1 MKDIV
6 DLVGRIL
13 IAFIFLYEAYDS
25 IFYFQATK
33 DEMTAYGIE
42 WNQDLLLMGSIF
54 LLLLGGAL
62 ILFGYRMSLGAILI
76 LIYWIPITFIAHS
89 WWNDPIEV
97 KREEAISFMK
107 NIAIIGGLLMLVV
120 NGSGR
125 YSVKKLFATT
135 KVRMK

>member
-1 MKDIV
+1 MKDIA
-6 DLVGRIL
+6 DLIARIL

-33 DEMTAYGIE
+33 DKMTSYGID

-54 LLLLGGAL
+54 LLLFGGLL

-76 LIYWIPITFIAHS
+76 LVYWIPITFIVHS
-89 WWNDPIEV
+89 WWNDPV
-97 KREEAISFMK
+97 DLKREEAISFMK
-107 NIAIIGGLLMLVV
+107 NIAIMGGLLMLIV

-125 YSVKKLFATT
+125 YSIKKLFATT
-135 KVRMK
+135 KVRGV